1 MGIRRYTQTTF
12 TQGEVGS
19 FIKGRAELGIYRA
32 GLETCE
38 NMILLPQGG
47 IDRRRGFKFISA
59 NLESSTASEVELD
72 PVPAIT
78 GILFLHSLTAISI
91 IFLCSL
97 TDNVGDSPVVPPGTI
112 PFVPFFT

>member
-38 NMILLPQGG
+38 NLILLPQGG
-47 IDRRRGFKFISA
+47 IDRRRGFEFVSA
-59 NLESSTASEVELD
+59 NLDTSTLADGSTDV
-72 PVPAIT
+72 VT
-78 GILFLHSLTAISI
+78 GSFHTQSRL
-91 IFLCSL
+91 
-97 TDNVGDSPVVPPGTI
+97 I
-112 PFVPFFT
+112 PFKFGEQQEYVLIVEPADSTISTKAKDMED